1 MKKLEVSCAIIVRD
15 GLLLAA
21 QRSEEMSMPLKWEFP
36 GGKLHHNESADDC
49 LVREI
54 KEELDI
60 TIAVRF
66 SLSPA
71 DWQYPNF
78 AITLYPFVCDIVSG
92 QIRLAEHK
100 AIQWLRIPGQTDHRF
115 RCKVVHLFRSK
126 LDQSFRCN
134 LDH

>member
-66 SLSPA
+66 SLSPS

-100 AIQWLRIPGQTDHRF
+100 AIQWLSPELLLTVDWAAADIP
-115 RCKVVHLFRSK
+115 VVHNYLSHFGA
-126 LDQSFRCN
+126 
-134 LDH
+134 